1 MLRTRTLLAIALVPF
16 LATSLA
22 AQTATKPM
30 SKSRAA
36 KAECFRQAQ
45 AAAQSAVGMASVNP
59 AAAAE
64 GNAVGSDAYYACIR
78 KAGLR

>member
-1 MLRTRTLLAIALVPF
+1 MLNMRGLLAVALLHPF
-16 LATSLA
+16 FATSLS
-22 AQTATKPM
+22 AQQAKPM
-30 SKSRAA
+30 TKERAA
-36 KAECFRQAQ
+36 RAECFRQAQ
-45 AAAQSAVGMASVNP
+45 QAAQSAIGVASANP